1 MPVRSTAG
9 EESAMNAYVTT
20 LKTTRG
26 PNAGR
31 APFGKIAVA
40 NGGSPVSR
48 LPAPVRASRDS
59 DAAPPSGAA
68 TPAKPARF
76 ELRSTVRY
84 RIEGRV
90 LSGTIVGIAHDDPL
104 RYDIRRAQTAGG
116 KRRSLYRTSFGV
128 PHDDIEKVLTPP
140 PESERLLVLS
150 DLPPEPPAP
159 VGQGAPRPAR
169 RGFLAQL
176 LRA

>member
-1 MPVRSTAG
+1 
-9 EESAMNAYVTT
+9 MNGYVTT
-20 LKTTRG
+20 LKTSRG

-31 APFGKIAVA
+31 APFGKIAAA

-48 LPAPVRASRDS
+48 LPAAVRTSRGS
-59 DAAPPSGAA
+59 DAAPVPAEKP
-68 TPAKPARF
+68 PAKPARF
-76 ELRSTVRY
+76 ELRATVRY

-104 RYDIRRAQTAGG
+104 RYDIRRASTAGG
-116 KRRSLYRTSFGV
+116 KHRSLYRTSFGV
-128 PHDDIEKVLTPP
+128 PHDDVEKMLAPP
-140 PESERLLVLS
+140 PEGERLLVLS

-159 VGQGAPRPAR
+159 VGQGAPQPAR

>member
-20 LKTTRG
+20 LKTARG
-26 PNAGR
+26 PGAGR
-31 APFGKIAVA
+31 APFGKIAAA

-48 LPAPVRASRDS
+48 LPAPVRASRTG
-59 DAAPPSGAA
+59 DAARAPVAEP
-68 TPAKPARF
+68 PAKPARF

-90 LSGTIVGIAHDDPL
+90 LTGTIVGIAHDDPL

-116 KRRSLYRTSFGV
+116 K
-128 PHDDIEKVLTPP
+128 
-140 PESERLLVLS
+140 
-150 DLPPEPPAP
+150 
-159 VGQGAPRPAR
+159 
-169 RGFLAQL
+169 
-176 LRA
+176 